1 MTADAKVGLLLG
13 LVFIVVIALVVNGL
27 PDFVQTAKSK
37 GIVETSITT
46 QTGTDLVIDPAVVDV
61 ARSLQPAHTIR
72 YTEPPAE
79 VVVLDGASDAPQ
91 EGTEPVVAVV
101 EKADMVIAPPKPET
115 AVVETAAPQVPLQKQ
130 ASAAAQVTVKQ
141 IEQAQQAES
150 IPPAAKKV
158 AGQAHVVQKGETLAV
173 IAKKYY
179 GPEIGN
185 KLATIDLLYEANKD
199 TLESPEKVRIGQKLV
214 IPTVKN
220 SVSAPAEQKPAQDK
234 TLMERFK
241 DMLEPAGKTT
251 RPASETAKTETIKT
265 DVAKTVKN
273 EAPAAVPVKTA
284 DKKPALVK
292 VAPPVKP
299 AVNGSK
305 SYVEYTVQEGDSL
318 RKIAQKTLGDSSRS
332 NEIMKLNNLSN
343 PDLVK
348 VGTKLKIPK

>member
-61 ARSLQPAHTIR
+61 ARSLQPARTIR

-79 VVVLDGASDAPQ
+79 VVVLDGSPAASQ
-91 EGTEPVVAVV
+91 EDSEPIAAAVD
-101 EKADMVIAPPKPET
+101 EKTDMVIVPPKPEV
-115 AVVETAAPQVPLQKQ
+115 AVVETAAPKTPLQEQ
-130 ASAAAQVTVKQ
+130 ASAAAQKTVKQ
-141 IEQAQQAES
+141 IEQAQQTES
-150 IPPAAKKV
+150 IQPAAKQV
-158 AGQAHVVQKGETLAV
+158 SGQAHVVQKGETLAV

-179 GPEIGN
+179 GPEVGN
-185 KLATIDLLYEANKD
+185 KLATIDMLYEANKS

-214 IPTVKN
+214 IPNVKMP
-220 SVSAPAEQKPAQDK
+220 VAAPAQQKPAQDK

-241 DMLEPAGKTT
+241 DMLEPAGKNDK
-251 RPASETAKTETIKT
+251 PALEFVKTG
-265 DVAKTVKN
+265 KN
-273 EAPAAVPVKTA
+273 DAPAAVQTKTA

-292 VAPPVKP
+292 VAPPAKP
-299 AVNGSK
+299 EVNGSK
-305 SYVEYTVQEGDSL
+305 SYVEYTVQDGDRL
-318 RKIAQKTLGDSSRS
+318 MKIAERTLGDSSRAD
-332 NEIMKLNNLSN
+332 EIAKLNNLSN
-343 PDLVK
+343 PNSLK

>member
-79 VVVLDGASDAPQ
+79 VVVLDGTSDAPQ
-91 EGTEPVVAVV
+91 ESTEQVAAAV
-101 EKADMVIAPPKPET
+101 EKTDMVITPPKPEV
-115 AVVETAAPQVPLQKQ
+115 AVVETAAPQTPLQKQ
-130 ASAAAQVTVKQ
+130 ASTAAQTTVKQ
-141 IEQAQQAES
+141 IEQAQQTES
-150 IPPAAKKV
+150 IPPAAKQIS
-158 AGQAHVVQKGETLAV
+158 GQAHVVAKGETLAV

-179 GPEIGN
+179 GSEAGN
-185 KLATIDLLYEANKD
+185 KLSTIEMLYEANKD
-199 TLESPEKVRIGQKLV
+199 TLDSPEKVRIGQKLV
-214 IPTVKN
+214 IPAVKP
-220 SVSAPAEQKPAQDK
+220 SVAAPAERTVAQDK

-251 RPASETAKTETIKT
+251 KPASEAVKTSKN
-265 DVAKTVKN
+265 DVSS
-273 EAPAAVPVKTA
+273 AVTKTA
-284 DKKPALVK
+284 DKKSALVK
-292 VAPPVKP
+292 VVPPAKP

-305 SYVEYTVQEGDSL
+305 SYVEYTVQDGDRL
-318 RKIAQKTLGDSSRS
+318 FKIAEKTLGDSSRAD
-332 NEIMKLNNLSN
+332 EIAKLNNLSN
-343 PDLVK
+343 PNSLK